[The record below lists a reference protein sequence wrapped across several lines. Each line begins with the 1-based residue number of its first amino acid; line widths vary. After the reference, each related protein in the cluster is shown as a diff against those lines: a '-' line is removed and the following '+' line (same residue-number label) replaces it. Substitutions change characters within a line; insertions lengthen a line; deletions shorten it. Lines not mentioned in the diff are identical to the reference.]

1 MIRTSRTIPERLG
14 LLRAFRGHPWFSRRE
29 ATRGRKQKAERLTC
43 RNIESVEIQRCR
55 TEVELKTTNAKQS
68 RVLFASLAELE
79 VAVTH
84 NLNFHRTT
92 SANNKHISA
101 SLHLLMPVD
110 FPFEQ

>member
-1 MIRTSRTIPERLG
+1 
-14 LLRAFRGHPWFSRRE
+14 
-29 ATRGRKQKAERLTC
+29 
-43 RNIESVEIQRCR
+43 
-55 TEVELKTTNAKQS
+55 LKTTNAKQS